1 MIRTFAG
8 ISLSREVFC
17 FKHDAA
23 DGKRSVRIIEFR
35 SRSCAMYFLRIRA
48 QVSRPG
54 SLSAALRPQI
64 LFPDCMRIVCRN
76 ELYALA
82 GMKRKKKKR
91 HN

>member
-1 MIRTFAG
+1 MICTFAG

-23 DGKRSVRIIEFR
+23 DGKRSARIIEFR

-54 SLSAALRPQI
+54 SLSAVLRPQI
-64 LFPDCMRIVCRN
+64 LFPDCMRIVQ
-76 ELYALA
+76 
-82 GMKRKKKKR
+82 KRVIRSRGCEKKKKR

>member
-23 DGKRSVRIIEFR
+23 DGKRSARIIEFR
-35 SRSCAMYFLRIRA
+35 SRSCAMYFLWIRA

-54 SLSAALRPQI
+54 SLSAVLRPQI

-76 ELYALA
+76 ELRAVVD
-82 GMKRKKKKR
+82 MKKKR
-91 HN
+91 HNRL